1 MHLLSGENLCANQF
15 EEAARSG
22 RNVGT
27 GVVSLFEGRVK

>member
-1 MHLLSGENLCANQF
+1 MQLISSENLCANQL

-27 GVVSLFEGRVK
+27 SVVSLFEGRVK